1 MSGTTTD
8 FELKASEV
16 GQLIQKFKTNVKSMK
31 RMLHYVDNNKESLRQ
46 QWSKLKE
53 TTSRI
58 ARDISTKLKS
68 LQQVQPSKDV
78 EANKRRENLQDEFKT
93 LLDEYEK
100 MLEEAKS
107 KEKLNIEKAS
117 VYQSKNRKL
126 SRQEKKEQE
135 MELQVL
141 KSRQQNLD
149 NLATDIQDLD
159 SIFRELGNMVAEQGE
174 TVDKI
179 EKATENAAL
188 DVEEGTVQIKQAK
201 KSYLKSRKKQALIG
215 AIGLVIVSLV
225 IAYVA
230 YKVSRELI
238 DEVNDGDD
246 GDDKPN
252 LKPRTPNDDTN
263 PTDDDR
269 KPITPINDDE
279 NPKDNDRKPITPI
292 NDDENPKDNDR
303 KPITPNK

>member
-1 MSGTTTD
+1 MG
-8 FELKASEV
+8 
-16 GQLIQKFKTNVKSMK
+16 
-31 RMLHYVDNNKESLRQ
+31 
-46 QWSKLKE
+46 
-53 TTSRI
+53 TSRI

-126 SRQEKKEQE
+126 SRQEK
-135 MELQVL
+135 
-141 KSRQQNLD
+141 RQQNLD

-174 TVDKI
+174 TVNKI

-230 YKVSRELI
+230 
-238 DEVNDGDD
+238 
-246 GDDKPN
+246 
-252 LKPRTPNDDTN
+252 
-263 PTDDDR
+263 
-269 KPITPINDDE
+269 
-279 NPKDNDRKPITPI
+279 
-292 NDDENPKDNDR
+292 
-303 KPITPNK
+303 